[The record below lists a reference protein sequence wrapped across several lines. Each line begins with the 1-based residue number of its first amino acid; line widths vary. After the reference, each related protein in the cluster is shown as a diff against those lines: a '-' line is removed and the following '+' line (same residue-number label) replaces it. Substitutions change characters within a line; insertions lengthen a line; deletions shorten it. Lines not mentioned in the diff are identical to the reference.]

1 MATLQKIG
9 GNIST
14 ASSLDSS
21 MRLVVEDSD
30 DHEAW
35 LLAPSVLGLAD
46 SAALSPQKLVFTAG
60 ATLTIASGVV
70 TATHS
75 RHAVDTEAAGATD
88 DLDTINGGTAGQI
101 LIVSAANSSHDVVL
115 KDATGNLKLASDCTL
130 AHANDKIVLLYE
142 GTNWTELCRSLN
154 S

>member
-14 ASSLDSS
+14 ASNLDTG
-21 MRLVVEDSD
+21 MRLVIEDAD

-35 LLAPSVLGLAD
+35 LLAPSVLGLGA
-46 SAALSPQKLVFTAG
+46 SAAVAPATLTFAAG

-88 DLDTINGGTAGQI
+88 DLDTINGGAAGML
-101 LIVSAANSSHDVVL
+101 LIVSAAHSSHDGVL

>member
-1 MATLQKIG
+1 MTTLQKIG
-9 GNIST
+9 GNISS

-35 LLAPSVLGLAD
+35 LLNPSVLGLGDGAVV
-46 SAALSPQKLVFTAG
+46 SPQKLVLTAG
-60 ATLTIASGVV
+60 ATLTIATGAV

-75 RHAVDTEAAGATD
+75 RHAIDTEAAGASD
-88 DLDTINGGTAGQI
+88 DLDTISGGAAGQI
-101 LIVSAANSSHDVVL
+101 LVVSAANSSRDVVL
-115 KDATGNLKLASDCTL
+115 KDGTGNLKLASDCTL
-130 AHANDKIVLLYE
+130 AHVNDKIVLISD
-142 GTNWTELCRSLN
+142 GTNFCELCRSIN